1 MRKLPVR
8 RRFDGMPDGVDDVV
22 AMLDGKLAF
31 NSIDPA
37 GIDALRAKLT
47 LTSTRRD
54 RTVSLLYPLAV
65 GNLLTACMN
74 LAAEIGVPT
83 VTADVVKGV

>member
-1 MRKLPVR
+1 MSEVI
-8 RRFDGMPDGVDDVV
+8 DV
-22 AMLDGKLAF
+22 G
-31 NSIDPA
+31 

-47 LTSTRRD
+47 ITSTRRD
-54 RTVSLLYPLAV
+54 RPETVSLLYPLAV

-74 LAAEIGVPT
+74 LAASIGVPT